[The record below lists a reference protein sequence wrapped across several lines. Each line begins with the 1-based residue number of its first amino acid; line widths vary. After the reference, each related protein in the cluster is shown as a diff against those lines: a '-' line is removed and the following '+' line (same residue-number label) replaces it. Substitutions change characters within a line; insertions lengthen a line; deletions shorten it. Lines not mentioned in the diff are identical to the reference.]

1 MRSSSL
7 PAFTAAPNCFKILPS
22 SLLYPGMSSSL
33 CNHGIDTH
41 GHRAS
46 CRYSPSRHET
56 TGETSKNPFGIF
68 HHFIDHFARV
78 HLQCLSNLHKQI
90 QTRRSITKLQRG
102 YVAFRNANP
111 ICKFLLREPRRITA
125 GINVLASLSS
135 SYFFF
140 IPPRYNAPL
149 RNRPTIVVLLTIN
162 SRLHP

>member
-41 GHRAS
+41 GHRAA

-68 HHFIDHFARV
+68 HHFIDHFARF

-90 QTRRSITKLQRG
+90 QTRRSITKLQGG

-111 ICKFLLREPRRITA
+111 ICKFLLREPRRITVA
-125 GINVLASLSS
+125 PDHCGHTRLSQLVLFIFRFHSS
-135 SYFFF
+135 QIQCPFTK
-140 IPPRYNAPL
+140 
-149 RNRPTIVVLLTIN
+149 PTYYC
-162 SRLHP
+162 SSFDYQ